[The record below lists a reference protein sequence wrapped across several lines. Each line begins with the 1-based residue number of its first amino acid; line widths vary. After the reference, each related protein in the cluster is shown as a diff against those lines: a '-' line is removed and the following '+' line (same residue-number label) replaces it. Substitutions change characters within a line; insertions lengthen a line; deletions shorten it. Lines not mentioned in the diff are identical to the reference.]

1 MVNEENGEQIKPFAP
16 FRKFVKDAIFDDFI
30 DYNTK
35 NSKKLRGKEYWK
47 SFWDTFEEYLRHP
60 ESKFDGDIGVLER
73 KHVIVSEVRHIGKE
87 SDVLNEPFGLDEFSY
102 EFYDDPE
109 RVDREFKE
117 NTDKILALEPKEV
130 KDIGITR
137 TTLGT
142 IKEKIKNEEYDNIT
156 DKIKIKILSV
166 LKNN

>member
-1 MVNEENGEQIKPFAP
+1 
-16 FRKFVKDAIFDDFI
+16 
-30 DYNTK
+30 
-35 NSKKLRGKEYWK
+35 
-47 SFWDTFEEYLRHP
+47 
-60 ESKFDGDIGVLER
+60 
-73 KHVIVSEVRHIGKE
+73 VIVSEVRHIGKE

>member
-1 MVNEENGEQIKPFAP
+1 M
-16 FRKFVKDAIFDDFI
+16 
-30 DYNTK
+30 
-35 NSKKLRGKEYWK
+35 
-47 SFWDTFEEYLRHP
+47 
-60 ESKFDGDIGVLER
+60 
-73 KHVIVSEVRHIGKE
+73 IVSEVRHIGKE